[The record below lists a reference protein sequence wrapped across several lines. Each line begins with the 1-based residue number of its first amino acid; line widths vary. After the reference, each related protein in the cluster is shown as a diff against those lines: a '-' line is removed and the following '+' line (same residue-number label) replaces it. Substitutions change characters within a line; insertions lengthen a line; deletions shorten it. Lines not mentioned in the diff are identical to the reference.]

1 MTSRDVKD
9 IKKDIWNFFSNFLS
23 IERDGNN
30 ISTPKSNIRSVS
42 AITVVTDGRT
52 EVFTKLSVE
61 FASQKK
67 KKCIVPTLYLLYN
80 VCFVNTYVYIYI
92 YIYRCCMVTNHFVV
106 DSYV

>member
-1 MTSRDVKD
+1 M
-9 IKKDIWNFFSNFLS
+9 S

-92 YIYRCCMVTNHFVV
+92 YIYIPLLHGNKPLCCRQLRLKVV
-106 DSYV
+106 EGLARDV